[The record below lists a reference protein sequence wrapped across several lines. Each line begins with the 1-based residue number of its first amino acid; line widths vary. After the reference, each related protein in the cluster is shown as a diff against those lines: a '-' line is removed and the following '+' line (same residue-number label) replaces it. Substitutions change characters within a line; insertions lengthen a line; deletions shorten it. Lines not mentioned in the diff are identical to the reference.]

1 MSIGVRAALVVL
13 VLGFGVAQAAE
24 VYVNGVKVTG
34 SLKNHA
40 FQGVNVQFSSGGDI
54 FINAPG
60 SKVEVTAGVAK
71 VTTAGPPVG
80 TKGPLKYWL
89 VLKNQ
94 QVGHYMVLLK
104 VNGTKVASVPSTSRQ
119 KVVDIS
125 DNVAGGKNEVEIV
138 YLPMTDAPKIGEV
151 DGVEVIVG
159 QGYESV
165 NGPLTLKRVLGTH
178 KHKTGSQSAEAA
190 VIPLEIP

>member
-1 MSIGVRAALVVL
+1 MSIGVRAVLVVL
-13 VLGFGVAQAAE
+13 FLSLGVAQAAE

-34 SLKNHA
+34 ALKDQA

-60 SKVEVTAGVAK
+60 RKVELKEGVAT
-71 VTTAGPPVG
+71 VVSTTPPADA
-80 TKGPLKYWL
+80 KGPLKYWL

-104 VNGTKVASVPSTSRQ
+104 VNGAKVASVPSTSRQ

-125 DNVAGGKNEVEIV
+125 TKVTSGSNEVEIV
-138 YLPMTDAPKIGEV
+138 YLPMTDAPKIGVV

-159 QGYESV
+159 QGYEAS

-190 VIPLEIP
+190 VIPLKIP